1 METLAAIGLG
11 RQQRQDRR
19 GFIGA
24 AFWAADR
31 FLASECGG
39 LTSMWTAQI
48 AGNPLAAG
56 VSTIAATIWSYSAC
70 YATQAPACIPNPG
83 NGFSETEH
91 ARSNTNLASNLP
103 MTRTRL
109 CALFASS
116 SSIAV
121 VALAL
126 LMPTGFA
133 IAQDRG
139 SSGNFL
145 DNLFNRGEP
154 QAQQRQSPQ
163 QQVPAGRVA
172 QSDPGDLSVRLDR
185 MENALRQLTGTI
197 EQLQYR
203 NQQLEMQLKRI
214 QDDTE
219 YRLQQLGSKSG
230 ATPPAQTAPMGPGNP
245 PAGAPANP
253 GRRSDVFDP
262 SQHPNAPGA
271 PRVLGNQGA
280 IAAPEQARDNG
291 PIGAPGGR
299 AAGAPLD
306 LSTLAGNDPASSA
319 AAPPAAVASAGATAV
334 PTTQTQMPPP
344 QVRNAAPPAAAGPQL
359 ATLPP
364 SASPQDEYDM
374 AYGYVLHKDYS
385 LAEQAF
391 RDFLK
396 KHPNEQLVPDA
407 HYWLGESLFQ
417 QQRYRDAAESFLN
430 VSTRYER
437 SGKAPDAL
445 LRLGQSLA
453 AMNQKEAAC
462 ATLAEVGRKFPR
474 ASAGVKRGVAQE
486 QKRAHC

>member
-1 METLAAIGLG
+1 MAV
-11 RQQRQDRR
+11 
-19 GFIGA
+19 
-24 AFWAADR
+24 
-31 FLASECGG
+31 
-39 LTSMWTAQI
+39 AQ
-48 AGNPLAAG
+48 
-56 VSTIAATIWSYSAC
+56 
-70 YATQAPACIPNPG
+70 
-83 NGFSETEH
+83 E
-91 ARSNTNLASNLP
+91 
-103 MTRTRL
+103 
-109 CALFASS
+109 
-116 SSIAV
+116 
-121 VALAL
+121 
-126 LMPTGFA
+126 
-133 IAQDRG
+133 RG

-154 QAQQRQSPQ
+154 QAQQRQAPQ
-163 QQVPAGRVA
+163 QAPAGSVA
-172 QSDPGDLSVRLDR
+172 QADPGDLSVRLDR

-197 EQLQYR
+197 ESLQYR
-203 NQQLEMQLKRI
+203 NQQLEMQLKRM

-219 YRLQQLGSKSG
+219 YRFQQLGSKG
-230 ATPPAQTAPMGPGNP
+230 TPPPAQTMPTNPGNAPGGP
-245 PAGAPANP
+245 PASP

-262 SQHPNAPGA
+262 SQHPTAPGA
-271 PRVLGNQGA
+271 PRVLGNQAA
-280 IAAPEQARDNG
+280 IAVPEQGRDSA
-291 PIGAPGGR
+291 PVGAPGGR

-306 LSTLAGNDPASSA
+306 LATMAGNNDSPP
-319 AAPPAAVASAGATAV
+319 PPAAVASAGGAPV
-334 PTTQTQMPPP
+334 PAQQMPPP
-344 QVRNAAPPAAAGPQL
+344 QVRNVGPAAAGQQL

-364 SASPQDEYDM
+364 SASPKDEYDM

-407 HYWLGESLFQ
+407 NYWLGESLFQ

-430 VSTRYER
+430 VSTRYEQ

>member
-1 METLAAIGLG
+1 
-11 RQQRQDRR
+11 
-19 GFIGA
+19 
-24 AFWAADR
+24 
-31 FLASECGG
+31 
-39 LTSMWTAQI
+39 
-48 AGNPLAAG
+48 
-56 VSTIAATIWSYSAC
+56 
-70 YATQAPACIPNPG
+70 
-83 NGFSETEH
+83 
-91 ARSNTNLASNLP
+91 
-103 MTRTRL
+103 MTRTRPCTPFSL
-109 CALFASS
+109 ASATILVS
-116 SSIAV
+116 
-121 VALAL
+121 AL
-126 LMPTGFA
+126 LMPAGMA
-133 IAQDRG
+133 AAQERG

-154 QAQQRQSPQ
+154 QAQQRQAP

-172 QSDPGDLSVRLDR
+172 QADPGDLSVRLDR
-185 MENALRQLTGTI
+185 MESALRQLTGTI
-197 EQLQYR
+197 ENLQYR
-203 NQQLEMQLKRI
+203 NQQLEMQLKRM

-219 YRLQQLGSKSG
+219 YRFQQLGSKGS
-230 ATPPAQTAPMGPGNP
+230 APPPAQTVPMNPGNVP
-245 PAGAPANP
+245 GGPPANP

-271 PRVLGNQGA
+271 PRVLGNQTA
-280 IAAPEQARDNG
+280 IAVPEQGRDSG

-306 LSTLAGNDPASSA
+306 LSTVAGNNDL
-319 AAPPAAVASAGATAV
+319 PPPSPPPGAVASAGGAPV
-334 PTTQTQMPPP
+334 PAQQTPPP
-344 QVRNAAPPAAAGPQL
+344 QVRNVGPAAAGGQQL

-364 SASPQDEYDM
+364 SASPKDEYDM

-396 KHPNEQLVPDA
+396 KYPNERLVPDA
-407 HYWLGESLFQ
+407 NYWLGESLFQ
-417 QQRYRDAAESFLN
+417 QQRYRDAAESFLS
-430 VSTRYER
+430 VSTKYEQ

-474 ASAGVKRGVAQE
+474 ASAGVKRGVTQE